1 MSTALPYYWAKWLG
15 TETFSRKK
23 IHEKYGHVV
32 RINPNTLSFTT
43 AQSWKDIYG
52 LRSGRVQLPKHDVVA
67 ENGYPRHL
75 AAIIDDAQHARV
87 RGLLSPAFSER
98 AIREQESLIMK
109 YVDLLIQKLKSQVQ
123 GSMGGEVD
131 LVRWYNFTAFD
142 IIGDLSLGESFGSLE
157 SGRYH
162 VWISDIFKGVK
173 NLNWLKIV
181 RAYPILEAILTCL
194 VKLYPKALEGQ
205 RIHRENTMVALQK
218 RLATKTERKDF
229 ISYFARVLTGDELNT
244 NAMMLLLAGS
254 ETSSTTLSGA
264 TYYLLTNKSAL
275 DKLCNE
281 VRSAFQSEGEIT
293 FTSVTRLRY
302 LNAVIEETFRLYPP
316 VPSAL
321 ARRTL
326 PEGNVIDGHLV
337 PGNVSRTRHHSK
349 GDQAD
354 QILQTVVGISQWVT
368 SQSKNNFRDPDKF
381 IPERWLDDPHYAD
394 DQRAVLQPFSTGP
407 RNCIGR
413 T

>member
-1 MSTALPYYWAKWLG
+1 M
-15 TETFSRKK
+15 
-23 IHEKYGHVV
+23 
-32 RINPNTLSFTT
+32 T

-52 LRSGRVQLPKHDVVA
+52 LRSGRVQLPKNTVLADK
-67 ENGYPRHL
+67 GYPEHL

-98 AIREQESLIMK
+98 AIREQEPLIMK
-109 YVDLLIQKLKSQVQ
+109 YVDLLIQRLKSQVQ
-123 GSMGGEVD
+123 GSMGGEVN
-131 LVRWYNFTAFD
+131 LERWYNFTTFD

-157 SGRYH
+157 SGKYH
-162 VWISDIFKGVK
+162 VWISEIFTGIK
-173 NLNWLKIV
+173 NMNWLMIV
-181 RAYPILEAILTCL
+181 TAYPILETVLTCL
-194 VKLYPKALEGQ
+194 VKLYPKALEAQ
-205 RIHRENTMVALQK
+205 RVHRENTMVALQK
-218 RLATKTERKDF
+218 RLATETERKDF
-229 ISYFARVLTGDELNT
+229 ISYFARGLTGDELNS
-244 NAMMLLLAGS
+244 NAMILLTAGS
-254 ETSSTTLSGA
+254 ETSAATLSGA

-281 VRSAFQSEGEIT
+281 VRSAFQSEGKIT

-302 LNAVIEETFRLYPP
+302 LNAVIEETLRLYPP

-326 PEGNVIDGHLV
+326 PGGNVIDGQFV

-349 GDQAD
+349 GSQAD
-354 QILQTVVGISQWVT
+354 QILQTVVGVSQWVA
-368 SQSKNNFRDPDKF
+368 SQSKDNFRDPEKF
-381 IPERWLDDPHYAD
+381 IPERWLDDPLYAD
-394 DQRAVLQPFSTGP
+394 DQRAALQPFSTGP